1 MILDAGRRR
10 VLDLPCG
17 SGALTQ
23 MLLDGGIEVVSADL
37 NPQALVIPG
46 RKCVPADLNS
56 RLPFEEAEFDALA
69 CIEGIEHIENPHLLA
84 REASRI
90 LKPGG
95 RLYVSTP
102 NVLSIR
108 SRFSY
113 LLRGY
118 PNQFHYMVEIDPLT
132 DLEQPVAHINPIG
145 FLELRHTL
153 ARWGF
158 HMAQV
163 RTNRYVKRWS
173 PLYQFVRLVLQSK
186 GRRAAAS
193 HARVAQVRT
202 TLLSDPLLF
211 GESLIIEAVKPG
223 ASRNQGTTAGSC
235 LKDPT

>member
-1 MILDAGRRR
+1 MTRVEVARMILDAGRRR

-17 SGALTQ
+17 SGALTR
-23 MLLDGGIEVVSADL
+23 MLLDGGVEVVSADL
-37 NPQALVIPG
+37 NPEALVIPG
-46 RKCVPADLNS
+46 RKCVPADLNKK
-56 RLPFEEAEFDALA
+56 LPFDEAEFDALA

-84 REASRI
+84 REAYRI

-118 PNQFHYMVEIDPLT
+118 PNQFHYMIEIDPLT

-153 ARWGF
+153 TRWGF

-173 PLYQFVRLVLQSK
+173 PLYQLVRLLLRSK
-186 GRRAAAS
+186 GRRAAAA
-193 HARVAQVRT
+193 HPRVSQVRKA
-202 TLLSDPLLF
+202 LLSDTLLF
-211 GESLIIEAVKPG
+211 GEALILEAIK
-223 ASRNQGTTAGSC
+223 S
-235 LKDPT
+235 